1 MPDSQ
6 SLLAYR
12 VDQLQ
17 QGLNEASA
25 KRGDIYKRLEKIE
38 TLQAVQTAQYEEI
51 IKSLNELKDEVSI
64 LANKSSNNWDTLMK
78 SIITGLSGGI
88 LGYITSKL
96 FS

>member
-6 SLLAYR
+6 TLLAYR

-17 QGLNEASA
+17 QSLNEASA
-25 KRGDIYKRLEKIE
+25 KRGEIYKRLEKIE

-64 LANKSSNNWDTLMK
+64 LANKSSSNWDTLIK
-78 SIITGLSGGI
+78 SILTGLSGGV